1 MNRRRPA
8 ADWTNQVPADGFRG
22 AGSRRIGP
30 AMLPRWL
37 DHLWLTRFSLPAGE
51 RILARHVLARRPA
64 RILELGLG
72 NLRRAER
79 LLHLAADGARGTPVT
94 YVGIDRFESR
104 QPAEGP
110 GVSLK
115 EAHRRLHG
123 LGSVRLVPGNV
134 DSTLSRL
141 CNHLGAFDL
150 VVVAADTPPR
160 ELERAWL
167 FVQRLV
173 GTDTT
178 VFVESRGG
186 AWVPLSR
193 SQLADL
199 ASASV
204 QRRAG

>member
-1 MNRRRPA
+1 
-8 ADWTNQVPADGFRG
+8 
-22 AGSRRIGP
+22 
-30 AMLPRWL
+30 
-37 DHLWLTRFSLPAGE
+37 
-51 RILARHVLARRPA
+51 
-64 RILELGLG
+64 
-72 NLRRAER
+72 
-79 LLHLAADGARGTPVT
+79 
-94 YVGIDRFESR
+94 
-104 QPAEGP
+104 
-110 GVSLK
+110 
-115 EAHRRLHG
+115 
-123 LGSVRLVPGNV
+123 VRLVPGNV
-134 DSTLSRL
+134 DSALSRL

-173 GTDTT
+173 GTDKT